1 LNAGERKSTSRFKW
15 FSRRKQAQKD
25 DEEEEKQDNKPS
37 GFGSWYNKIK
47 QKRIET
53 EKKERALKSTR
64 IKIITLILTFISM
77 GLAFSF
83 IPLFPQPLPLLLAV
97 LVAFVAFQSPR
108 FGMPV
113 GSVIIGIGLIY
124 HLSLLNFIAYIGFV
138 PYRYIFVIVFMAVFV
153 ALPIFFYRYR
163 HAIAINLGII
173 SAMVLFFNPTYFLA
187 VPLILTSA
195 VFFKKNAAL
204 SAAYYVLISSPL
216 LIIEYF
222 NHIVTITRS
231 PDWWL
236 APGASPPIFTSLNS
250 VYTGIQSSMP
260 QFRLFEA
267 QKFVDNITAQ
277 FTSFPDSSIR
287 NINNAF
293 LQYRDSFP
301 GILMFVVII
310 VGMVLAI
317 ILLAGMFVKATNLAY
332 ADRIMSSLT
341 ATLATALFFIFLGA
355 LQGPLAFTAKVNGTT
370 TFLATLATLA
380 FTLPISLINYTPKK
394 NATSDMITEKANA
407 LLGELQTFETH
418 LNNVKDN
425 IPINVSIPEG
435 KMLVIKDKLNDILRK
450 SSDRFFE
457 ESELDKIFTDLDKNV
472 SVEISNLTTEL
483 NAMLSEYQI
492 YVNTQYASCLGRL
505 KDVGLDLKPSVK
517 LHYETDL
524 PLDQRIEC
532 IKEVLEGGRVL
543 TVDVIQVVDPIY
555 VIIRALYDQ
564 NLPKDSHAIA
574 FAKQK
579 LDEKAPWVA
588 IEALYSS
595 LNNWRKQYGAEI
607 SKSTEYLKKSLM
619 PIINLSAQNDSLSQ
633 IIGNKTPS
641 ILGDAK
647 KAQAIKEASDKKPL
661 NVLNLITIRDLLDVF
676 LDVFRDVFSVL
687 DEALKDQEKSIEEML
702 PTSNYLWEKN
712 ITLKERMTQAMD
724 VLSNSKYKVNE
735 VMESLPKFEGYIDEC
750 IETLT
755 LYNERKEF
763 LLNYPMA
770 KIVIE
775 NLLKQ
780 KPVIT
785 KKDLPFET
793 KYAAE
798 YLRIFYLQNYNEFAY
813 DKQNELLSKKT

>member
-1 LNAGERKSTSRFKW
+1 
-15 FSRRKQAQKD
+15 
-25 DEEEEKQDNKPS
+25 
-37 GFGSWYNKIK
+37 
-47 QKRIET
+47 
-53 EKKERALKSTR
+53 
-64 IKIITLILTFISM
+64 
-77 GLAFSF
+77 
-83 IPLFPQPLPLLLAV
+83 
-97 LVAFVAFQSPR
+97 
-108 FGMPV
+108 
-113 GSVIIGIGLIY
+113 
-124 HLSLLNFIAYIGFV
+124 
-138 PYRYIFVIVFMAVFV
+138 
-153 ALPIFFYRYR
+153 
-163 HAIAINLGII
+163 
-173 SAMVLFFNPTYFLA
+173 
-187 VPLILTSA
+187 
-195 VFFKKNAAL
+195 
-204 SAAYYVLISSPL
+204 
-216 LIIEYF
+216 
-222 NHIVTITRS
+222 
-231 PDWWL
+231 
-236 APGASPPIFTSLNS
+236 
-250 VYTGIQSSMP
+250 
-260 QFRLFEA
+260 
-267 QKFVDNITAQ
+267 
-277 FTSFPDSSIR
+277 
-287 NINNAF
+287 
-293 LQYRDSFP
+293 
-301 GILMFVVII
+301 
-310 VGMVLAI
+310 
-317 ILLAGMFVKATNLAY
+317 
-332 ADRIMSSLT
+332 
-341 ATLATALFFIFLGA
+341 
-355 LQGPLAFTAKVNGTT
+355 
-370 TFLATLATLA
+370 
-380 FTLPISLINYTPKK
+380 
-394 NATSDMITEKANA
+394 
-407 LLGELQTFETH
+407 
-418 LNNVKDN
+418 
-425 IPINVSIPEG
+425 
-435 KMLVIKDKLNDILRK
+435 
-450 SSDRFFE
+450 
-457 ESELDKIFTDLDKNV
+457 
-472 SVEISNLTTEL
+472 
-483 NAMLSEYQI
+483 MLSEYQI

-543 TVDVIQVVDPIY
+543 TVDVIQVVDP
-555 VIIRALYDQ
+555 
-564 NLPKDSHAIA
+564 
-574 FAKQK
+574 
-579 LDEKAPWVA
+579 